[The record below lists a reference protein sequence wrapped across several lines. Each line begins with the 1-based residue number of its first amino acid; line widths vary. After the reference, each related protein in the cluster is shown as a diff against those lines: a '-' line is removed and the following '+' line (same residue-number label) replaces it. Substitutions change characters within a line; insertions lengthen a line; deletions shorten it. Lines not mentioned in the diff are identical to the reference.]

1 MNTWLVLAAGIGS
14 GVLGGFYIA
23 FSLVVM
29 PALRLRPRDE
39 ATATMRAIN
48 RAAVQAPFLVLFFGT
63 AVLCVAT
70 VLNAF
75 FHTQLASDWRSIGA
89 VLSLA
94 GTFLTMVVNI
104 PLNNQLTRDNVR
116 LWQHYERS
124 WTRANHVRAVLSV
137 LGAVVLLMPMGVP
150 PNLE

>member
-1 MNTWLVLAAGIGS
+1 MNNWLVLAAGIGS

-48 RAAVQAPFLVLFFGT
+48 RVTVQAPFLALFFGT
-63 AVLCVAT
+63 TVLCVAT

-94 GTFLTMVVNI
+94 GTFLTMVVNM

-150 PNLE
+150 PNL